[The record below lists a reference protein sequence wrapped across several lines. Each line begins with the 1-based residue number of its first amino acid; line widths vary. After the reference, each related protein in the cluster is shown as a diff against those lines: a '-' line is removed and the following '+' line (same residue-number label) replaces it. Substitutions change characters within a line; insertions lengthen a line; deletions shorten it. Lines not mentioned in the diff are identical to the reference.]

1 MFLNSDTI
9 KKRVISFENGSDYF
23 KDDENIIKF
32 EDIISYYHQ
41 ETKQFTNS
49 VYEGNEL
56 NFTLFLKNQTKP
68 YIIKI
73 DSNKKD
79 KYKQIYNLSH
89 EIASFRTKNILKEFE
104 ENKVVEFGTL
114 NDFKLILL
122 KENILKLE
130 YLGNKNH
137 YEPFVVHKVKMQ
149 KNLLIFESENGR
161 RESIFANNISDIALF
176 LQLISKEAYFFD
188 KSQNIY
194 QKERKIYFFMMGL
207 LVIFGLN
214 GYFEFCCMENDF
226 IDVISSLSMIML
238 GVVILTSPFF
248 WFVGKWNS
256 KKFEEEIK
264 NKEK

>member
-1 MFLNSDTI
+1 VFLNSDTI

-32 EDIISYYHQ
+32 GDIISYYHQ

-89 EIASFRTKNILKEFE
+89 EIASFRSKNILKEFE
-104 ENKVVEFGTL
+104 ENKFVEFGTL
-114 NDFKLILL
+114 NDFKLILS
-122 KENILKLE
+122 KENILKIK
-130 YLGNKNH
+130 YLNNKNH
-137 YEPFVVHKVKMQ
+137 YEPFVVYKVKIQ
-149 KNLLIFESENGR
+149 KNLLILESENGR
-161 RESIFANNISDIALF
+161 KESIFANNISDIALF
-176 LQLISKEAYFFD
+176 LELISKESYFFD
-188 KSQNIY
+188 ESQKIY
-194 QKERKIYFFMMGL
+194 KKEKKLYFFMIGL
-207 LVIFGLN
+207 LVVFGLN

-226 IDVISSLSMIML
+226 IDVVSSLSMILL
-238 GVVILTSPFF
+238 GVVVLTSPVF
-248 WFVGKWNS
+248 WFVRKWND
-256 KKFEEEIK
+256 KKMEEERD
-264 NKEK
+264 NL